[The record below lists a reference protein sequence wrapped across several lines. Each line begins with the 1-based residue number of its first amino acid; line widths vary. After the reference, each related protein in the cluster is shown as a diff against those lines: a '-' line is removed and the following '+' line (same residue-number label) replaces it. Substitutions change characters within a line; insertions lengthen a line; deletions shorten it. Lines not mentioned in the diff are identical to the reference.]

1 MNKKLLAVLLTG
13 LATGVVATLLVS
25 SKTGKKMQKKL
36 MKQGSDLAGTLKRQF
51 NEFVDRAGDH
61 LHSGSGK

>member
-25 SKTGKKMQKKL
+25 SKTGKKTRRKLIKK
-36 MKQGSDLAGTLKRQF
+36 GSDLAGTLKEQF
-51 NEFVDRAGDH
+51 TNFVNQAADR
-61 LHSGSGK
+61 LHSNVRK